1 MIVFSTI
8 LFPPGIDVNM
18 CLPSAYT
25 FGYAMLVAI
34 LLCLT
39 YVPMMSALLMKPSDN
54 QTSFASRINLFFE
67 KVSARTFHFIEKL
80 YLPIIKGALRF
91 KAIVFLMA
99 LVLLSLAEFTFSRM
113 GGEFIPQLDEGVIP
127 MQGLL
132 DRKST

>member
-1 MIVFSTI
+1 M
-8 LFPPGIDVNM
+8 
-18 CLPSAYT
+18 AYT
-25 FGYAMLVAI
+25 FGFAMLGAI

-91 KAIVFLMA
+91 KAIDFLMA
-99 LVLLSLAEFTFSRM
+99 LVLVSLAGFTFSRV
-113 GGEFIPQLDEGVIP
+113 GGECISQLDVGVIA
-127 MQGLL
+127 MQGLFRPCCSL
-132 DRKST
+132 SVSIVASKPIVNVLKD